1 MEKFINEFKGKSR
14 HHKKFVDFLYPELKI
29 VKDAITF
36 LAEQFISN
44 GSIEKKDIISSI
56 NKFMIE

>member
-1 MEKFINEFKGKSR
+1 MKLLKMLLVFYMINI
-14 HHKKFVDFLYPELKI
+14 LI
-29 VKDAITF
+29 
-36 LAEQFISN
+36 N